1 MNKARDVMHLGADCI
16 DQNETLAAAAELM
29 RDLHVGALP
38 ICGPDNRLHGIITD
52 RDIVVNVIAEGLDPQ
67 MTTAGEMAQGTPVW
81 VDIDADTDEVLR
93 VMEES
98 SIRRVPVLEEH
109 QVVGMIS
116 EADLAVTLDDAKLK
130 QFAAS
135 VYSAPPN
142 S

>member
-81 VDIDADTDEVLR
+81 VDIDSDTDEVLR

-98 SIRRVPVLEEH
+98 SVRRVPVLEER

-135 VYSAPPN
+135 VYGAPPN

>member
-1 MNKARDVMHLGADCI
+1 MGADCV
-16 DQNETLAAAAELM
+16 DQNETLAAAAEMM

-67 MTTAGEMAQGTPVW
+67 MMTAGEMAQGTPIW
-81 VDIDADTDEVLR
+81 VDVDDDADEVLR
-93 VMEES
+93 VMTGAS
-98 SIRRVPVLEEH
+98 VRRVPVMEEH

-116 EADLAVTLDDAKLK
+116 EADLAVNLDEAHVK
-130 QFAAS
+130 QFAES
-135 VYSAPPN
+135 IYSAPPN

>member
-1 MNKARDVMHLGADCI
+1 MSTARDVMHMGADCI
-16 DQNETLAAAAELM
+16 DQNETLAAAAEMM

-38 ICGPDNRLHGIITD
+38 ICGSDNRLHGIITD

-67 MTTAGEMAQGTPVW
+67 IMTAGEMAQGTPIW
-81 VDIDADTDEVLR
+81 VDVDDDADEVLR
-93 VMEES
+93 VMTES
-98 SIRRVPVLEEH
+98 AIRRVPVMEEH

-116 EADLAVTLDDAKLK
+116 EADLAVSLDDAHVK

-135 VYSAPPN
+135 IYSAPPN

>member
-1 MNKARDVMHLGADCI
+1 MTKARDVMHLGADCV

-67 MTTAGEMAQGTPVW
+67 MTTAGEMAQGTPIW
-81 VDIDADTDEVLR
+81 VDVEADTDEVLR
-93 VMEES
+93 VMTDS
-98 SIRRVPVLEEH
+98 AVRRVPVLEEH
-109 QVVGMIS
+109 QLVGVIS
-116 EADLAVTLDDAKLK
+116 EADLAVSLPDAKVK
-130 QFAAS
+130 QFTES
-135 VYSAPPN
+135 IYSAPPN